1 MAQKCVLGVVRA
13 LDSEQQAP
21 VVAVTVEFLASTIT
35 NRPLAPA
42 MTGMFSLCVCLCVC
56 VTVRA

>member
-42 MTGMFSLCVCLCVC
+42 MTGMFSLCVCVC
-56 VTVRA
+56 V